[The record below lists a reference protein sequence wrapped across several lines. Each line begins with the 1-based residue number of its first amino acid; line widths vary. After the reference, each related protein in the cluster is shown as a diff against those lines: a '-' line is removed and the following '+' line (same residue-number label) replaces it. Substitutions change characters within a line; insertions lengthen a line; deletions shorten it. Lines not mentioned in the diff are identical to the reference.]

1 MYRKLTTYTLRRII
15 RDFASSIRAAENK
28 IESLEKVL
36 QEIRQKAGSDISS
49 AEDSSFETTE
59 TNDASAKKYIDE
71 RLCRQVLFT
80 NLFFSVEGRDPLRST
95 FS

>member
-1 MYRKLTTYTLRRII
+1 LYRKLTTYTLRRTI

-59 TNDASAKKYIDE
+59 TNDASAKKYIDD
-71 RLCRQVLFT
+71 RLYRQVLFT
-80 NLFFSVEGRDPLRST
+80 NLFSSVQGRDPLRST